1 MAYVLI
7 LDLAR
12 QLTVEIYLDRRFL
25 LLLFKRRLPHLW
37 CFSDLLRVLINW
49 LNSFEPIRLLDG
61 LAEICL
67 GWYIFWCY
75 LPCCIIMS
83 YLQWFWS
90 SCLKT

>member
-25 LLLFKRRLPHLW
+25 LLLFKRCLPHLW
-37 CFSDLLRVLINW
+37 YLSDLLRVLINW
-49 LNSFEPIRLLDG
+49 LDSFEPIRLLDG

-75 LPCCIIMS
+75 LPCCVIMS
-83 YLQWFWS
+83 NLQWFWS

>member
-37 CFSDLLRVLINW
+37 CFSDLLRV
-49 LNSFEPIRLLDG
+49 
-61 LAEICL
+61 
-67 GWYIFWCY
+67 
-75 LPCCIIMS
+75 
-83 YLQWFWS
+83 
-90 SCLKT
+90 